1 MFPEEFPSCSE
12 SLRDLTWLSLA
23 GEPSMLEE
31 FPFLPKSPPSVQTS
45 SLGTA
50 LCQKFPF
57 PGCSIVP
64 CHQKLPGILLGSTTS
79 TGTQQK
85 QSKEIFFFFSGSS
98 LSSWPCS
105 KLQSH
110 SQTEKFTLEL
120 KKKIKSGAQCCSAVS
135 AGCPQAESSFALFT
149 ICCVSWW
156 GLKYWQSFAR
166 FVGSS
171 LLFFQQKNLVLNK
184 KSC

>member
-85 QSKEIFFFFSGSS
+85 QSKEIFFFFFRLQPQLLALLQAPEPFPDRKVHPGIKKKNKIRGSVL
-98 LSSWPCS
+98 LSS
-105 KLQSH
+105 
-110 SQTEKFTLEL
+110 
-120 KKKIKSGAQCCSAVS
+120 
-135 AGCPQAESSFALFT
+135 
-149 ICCVSWW
+149 VSWM
-156 GLKYWQSFAR
+156 
-166 FVGSS
+166 SS
-171 LLFFQQKNLVLNK
+171 SWEQFCSVYNLLCLMMRAKILAKLCQVCGELSAFFSAEKIGP
-184 KSC
+184 

>member
-1 MFPEEFPSCSE
+1 MAGEQDIQISEFLHTALELYPQMDVSRIVHSLIYSSLPWMFPEEFPSCSE

-85 QSKEIFFFFSGSS
+85 QSKEIFFFFFRQQPQLLALLQAPEPFPDRKVHPGIKKKNKIRGSVL
-98 LSSWPCS
+98 LSS
-105 KLQSH
+105 
-110 SQTEKFTLEL
+110 
-120 KKKIKSGAQCCSAVS
+120 
-135 AGCPQAESSFALFT
+135 
-149 ICCVSWW
+149 VSWM
-156 GLKYWQSFAR
+156 
-166 FVGSS
+166 SS
-171 LLFFQQKNLVLNK
+171 
-184 KSC
+184 S